1 MLAQVKVP
9 KQRQVT
15 NGEFAMPYGDMGRA
29 KVVNTQVDLFK
40 GRYRVETLYT
50 TITCNTQV
58 DLKAMLKAL
67 GLQDTM
73 IAYVFNELH
82 QKGVCELKYKAMTIS
97 DDEWKR
103 TNGTYNPANEI
114 F

>member
-1 MLAQVKVP
+1 MRDVSQKAFEMPYQ
-9 KQRQVT
+9 
-15 NGEFAMPYGDMGRA
+15 MPYGGMGRA
-29 KVVNTQVDLFK
+29 NVAPVITDLFE
-40 GRYRVETLYT
+40 GRYRVETLST

-58 DLKAMLKAL
+58 DLKATLKAL
-67 GLQDTM
+67 DFQDTM

-103 TNGTYNPANEI
+103 TNGTYNPANEV

>member
-1 MLAQVKVP
+1 MRDVSQKAFQ
-9 KQRQVT
+9 
-15 NGEFAMPYGDMGRA
+15 MPYGGMGRA
-29 KVVNTQVDLFK
+29 NVAPVITDLFE
-40 GRYRVETLYT
+40 GRYRIETLYT
-50 TITCNTQV
+50 AITCKTQV

-73 IAYVFNELH
+73 LTYVFNELH

-103 TNGTYNPANEI
+103 TNGTYNPANEV

>member
-1 MLAQVKVP
+1 MRDVSQKAFQ
-9 KQRQVT
+9 
-15 NGEFAMPYGDMGRA
+15 MPYGGMGRA
-29 KVVNTQVDLFK
+29 NVAQVITGLFK
-40 GRYRVETLYT
+40 GRYRVETLFT

-58 DLKAMLKAL
+58 DLKATLKAL
-67 GLQDTM
+67 DFQDTM

-82 QKGVCELKYKAMTIS
+82 QKGVCKLKSKAITIS

-103 TNGTYNPANEI
+103 TNGTYNPANEV

>member
-1 MLAQVKVP
+1 MRDVSKKAFEMPFQ
-9 KQRQVT
+9 
-15 NGEFAMPYGDMGRA
+15 MPYGGMGRA
-29 KVVNTQVDLFK
+29 NVAPVITDLFN

-67 GLQDTM
+67 DLQDTM

-82 QKGVCELKYKAMTIS
+82 QKGVCELKYKAITIS
-97 DDEWKR
+97 NDEWKR
-103 TNGTYNPANEI
+103 TNGTYNPANEV

>member
-15 NGEFAMPYGDMGRA
+15 NGEFAMPYGGMGRA

-58 DLKAMLKAL
+58 DLKVMLKAL
-67 GLQDTM
+67 DLQDTM
-73 IAYVFNELH
+73 IAYVFNELY
-82 QKGVCELKYKAMTIS
+82 QRGVCELKYKAMTIS

-103 TNGTYNPANEI
+103 TNGTYNPAYEVL
-114 F
+114 

>member
-1 MLAQVKVP
+1 MRDVSQMP
-9 KQRQVT
+9 FQ
-15 NGEFAMPYGDMGRA
+15 MPYGGMGRA
-29 KVVNTQVDLFK
+29 NVVPVITDLFK
-40 GRYRVETLYT
+40 GRYRVETLST

-58 DLKAMLKAL
+58 DLKATLKAL
-67 GLQDTM
+67 DFQDTM

-82 QKGVCELKYKAMTIS
+82 QKGVCELKYKAITIS

-103 TNGTYNPANEI
+103 TNGTYNPANEV

>member
-15 NGEFAMPYGDMGRA
+15 NGEFAMHYGGMGRA
-29 KVVNTQVDLFK
+29 NVAPAITDLFE

-50 TITCNTQV
+50 LIACNTQV

-73 IAYVFNELH
+73 ISYVFNELY
-82 QKGVCELKYKAMTIS
+82 QRGVCELKYKAMTIS
-97 DDEWKR
+97 DNEWKR
-103 TNGTYNPANEI
+103 TNGTYNPANEV

>member
-29 KVVNTQVDLFK
+29 NVVPVITDLFE
-40 GRYRVETLYT
+40 GRYRVETLST

-58 DLKAMLKAL
+58 DLKATLKAMDF
-67 GLQDTM
+67 QDTM

-103 TNGTYNPANEI
+103 TNGTYNPANEV